1 MPRRPRGYNMAMVDE
16 FLDVLTAD
24 YTTLYKENATLKAK
38 MKVLVDKVEEYRS
51 TEDAMRK
58 ALLTAQKMAD
68 EMVAQAESKKAEMLK
83 DAEAQAKA
91 RMAELQQGLRDEQ
104 LRLTAAQNATAAYV
118 SKLKEL
124 YQHEMDY
131 LNGLSKLT
139 AAAQPAPAAD
149 PVDTAV
155 EDISH
160 NVEKLVAEE
169 SAEAEAASG
178 RTRWIWAA
186 RPGEGGRTVRRA
198 AGAEPLPRRGGGG
211 PRSPPSPPAASTS
224 DHLQFGKGLRNPVK
238 PLDRRRNYR

>member
-1 MPRRPRGYNMAMVDE
+1 MLTPQEVSEHAFAKASFGGYNMAMVDE

-51 TEDAMRK
+51 TEEAMRK

-68 EMVAQAESKKAEMLK
+68 EMVAQAEAKKAELLK
-83 DAEAQAKA
+83 DAEAQARA

-104 LRLTAAQNATAAYV
+104 LRLTSAQNATAAYV
-118 SKLKEL
+118 AKLKEL

-131 LNGLSKLT
+131 LNGLSALT
-139 AAAQPAPAAD
+139 APAAPAPAD
-149 PVDTAV
+149 PVDAAV

-169 SAEAEAASG
+169 SAEAQ
-178 RTRWIWAA
+178 A
-186 RPGEGGRTVRRA
+186 REDTVDPGDAPREKEGGLYAELLELSRSH
-198 AGAEPLPRRGGGG
+198 AGAEEDGDEPAEPTRRIDF
-211 PRSPPSPPAASTS
+211 
-224 DHLQFGKGLRNPVK
+224 DHLQFGKDYEIK
-238 PLDRRRNYR
+238 

>member
-1 MPRRPRGYNMAMVDE
+1 
-16 FLDVLTAD
+16 
-24 YTTLYKENATLKAK
+24 
-38 MKVLVDKVEEYRS
+38 
-51 TEDAMRK
+51 
-58 ALLTAQKMAD
+58 
-68 EMVAQAESKKAEMLK
+68 MLK

-169 SAEAEAASG
+169 SAEAEAG
-178 RTRWIWAA
+178 QREDTVDLGGP
-186 RPGEGGRTVRRA
+186 RPGEGGRPVRRA
-198 AGAEPLPRRGGGG
+198 AGAEPLPRRGGGRAG
-211 PRSPPSPPAASTS
+211 GAHRAHPPHRLRPP
-224 DHLQFGKGLRNPVK
+224 PVRK
-238 PLDRRRNYR
+238 DYEIR